1 MYYWFQGKPL
11 INFQWTCWNHSNL
24 FINLWRTT
32 LLPPVILVLLLCF
45 VMHIFSTR
53 TSVLQHYSCWKSQ
66 FKEHWDEWKATHAY
80 PPTSPKIEKKRVTGY
95 SCLSYFS
102 SLSSFLSSSTLPL
115 LLPFCVLLSTHYTLI
130 IFLCFDVW
138 AFWNPQAVGLGMGY
152 LIRLLCN
159 IWWVK
164 CWGNHVK
171 RPDGALC
178 IASKKGQ
185 FAAVTS
191 VPSLNPIC
199 SNIRLCVKGV
209 KTTKG

>member
-1 MYYWFQGKPL
+1 MNLLESFKFVHKPVKNY
-11 INFQWTCWNHSNL
+11 ITTSCHSCFVALFCDAYFLNTHFCFAALFMLEISIQRTLRWMKSNSCLSTNL
-24 FINLWRTT
+24 PKDRKKKGDRL
-32 LLPPVILVLLLCF
+32 LLPF
-45 VMHIFSTR
+45 
-53 TSVLQHYSCWKSQ
+53 
-66 FKEHWDEWKATHAY
+66 
-80 PPTSPKIEKKRVTGY
+80 
-95 SCLSYFS
+95 SYFS

-115 LLPFCVLLSTHYTLI
+115 LLPFCVLLSAHYTLI